1 VEQRPPICDYEGSR
15 YRTEFWEEG
24 GREYEDLA
32 ERAALR
38 KLLPAIGSHL
48 LEVGAGHGRLADLY
62 GNFGRVTLLDYARSM
77 LQDARRLLAIR
88 PDSWQASGPRLGY
101 VSANIYGLPFASGC
115 FDAVVTVRVLHHVT
129 DVPGALREIAR
140 VLRPGGVYVLEYA
153 NKRHLKAIMRYA
165 LHRQPW
171 NPFRREPLEFVRL
184 NYDFHPAWM
193 EARLR
198 EAGFVI
204 ERRLAVS
211 HFRLT
216 LFKKLFPAPFLARLD
231 SALQGPTA
239 PLGLTP
245 SLFIR
250 ARLAR

>member
-1 VEQRPPICDYEGSR
+1 VKQRPPVCDYEGSR

-38 KLLPAIGSHL
+38 KLLPGGGGHL
-48 LEVGAGHGRLADLY
+48 LEIGAGHGRLADLY
-62 GNFGRVTLLDYARSM
+62 GNFERVTLLDYARSA
-77 LQDARRLLAIR
+77 LQEARQLLSA
-88 PDSWQASGPRLGY
+88 APRVGY
-101 VSANIYGLPFASGC
+101 LAANFYDLPFASDC
-115 FDAVVTVRVLHHVT
+115 FDAVVTVRVLHHIA
-129 DVPGALREIAR
+129 DVPGALDEIAR
-140 VLRPGGVYVLEYA
+140 VMRPGGVYVLEYA

-165 LHRQPW
+165 LRRQPW
-171 NPFRREPLEFVRL
+171 SPFRREPLEFTRL

-193 EARLR
+193 EAQLR
-198 EAGFVI
+198 EAGFAI

-211 HFRLT
+211 QFRISRL
-216 LFKKLFPAPFLARLD
+216 KKLLPASFLARLD

-245 SLFIR
+245 SLFIK
-250 ARLAR
+250 ARLVE